1 MLATVV
7 WIGGLAALTLL
18 VLPAARKTLD
28 AGAYANLLK
37 AIQRRLDPLGWICLL
52 ILAVTGMFQMS
63 ASPNYQ
69 GFLEIGSRWAAAIL
83 IKHLVFFAMILVSGY
98 LTWGLLPRLQRLAL
112 LPGARAGNRSR

>member
-1 MLATVV
+1 MTPSVWSLSLTYWLHMLATVV

-52 ILAVTGMFQMS
+52 ILAVTFVMLKTSNLWTHYEM
-63 ASPNYQ
+63 
-69 GFLEIGSRWAAAIL
+69 
-83 IKHLVFFAMILVSGY
+83 
-98 LTWGLLPRLQRLAL
+98 
-112 LPGARAGNRSR
+112 